1 MASIAGVGAVSMTGC
16 ISREGYEGGYL
27 YAQGLERIPDDA
39 VAIDESESAL
49 EHELLREAIDDLGT
63 PIEVNQDEYEEL
75 GTTLSQLP
83 FYDADEDSNPQLS
96 AYFVEQSDEEYWV
109 ALELVPSCTESLLF
123 DETDGTHS
131 SSDCWDRD

>member
-1 MASIAGVGAVSMTGC
+1 MAGC
-16 ISREGYEGGYL
+16 ISRERYESGYR

-39 VAIDESESAL
+39 AVIGGGESAL
-49 EHELLREAIDDLGT
+49 EHELVRAAIGDLGT
-63 PIEVNQDEYEEL
+63 PLEVNQDEYEEL

-83 FYDADEDSNPQLS
+83 FYDADEDSDPQLS